1 MKKTISLILILMI
14 TLGVMFSL
22 ASCTTTEPDAE
33 PVVTDEFK
41 GANILFL
48 EYTVRYS
55 SGSGN
60 AEYIVVGYTLPNDNT
75 LHTENVRVEHVVFV
89 KENIAEIRLFDT
101 DAFYRPYLY
110 INEAKFLE
118 LLK

>member
-1 MKKTISLILILMI
+1 MI
-14 TLGVMFSL
+14 TLGAMLSL
-22 ASCTTTEPDAE
+22 SSCTTTEPDAE

-48 EYTVRYS
+48 EYTVRYN

-60 AEYIVVGYTLPNDNT
+60 QEYIVAGYTLPNDNA
-75 LHTENVRVEHVVFV
+75 LHTENIDVEHVVFV
-89 KENIAEIRLFDT
+89 KDNIAEIRLFDT

-110 INEAKFLE
+110 INESKFLE